1 MTDNHSSPG
10 PVEGFIDRCQLRIKV
25 QLFSRESF
33 LALVVCLLG
42 VCSLLLLGT
51 RYIPFLILPLIACLG
66 IWLAFTRIRSGT
78 TDPYTVACQIDQ
90 QQHLGDQL
98 GTAFYFNSA
107 QGNFSKE
114 MASAQYKNAAMVAD
128 NLVPEH
134 VIPFVLPQTLRSS
147 LWLVAAAILLF
158 SLRIAVHPAITFEP
172 PLMTLLFEAMF
183 GPAPTNDNDLATIP
197 LIQDENKPQLVA
209 GLEEENLL
217 GESIDDPE
225 INNLPLLDEEFETP
239 PFDPNELPE
248 VEGLLQIPFEEM
260 ETADSLKDLLAE
272 KGLTAGEESVSDPNS
287 DTAGDEPSDDD
298 WDESG
303 DSLLEKLKQAFANM
317 LETLDMASVDS
328 TDSKSGSEEGS
339 GASEEAASS
348 GEPSEGSEL
357 DDMEGSEM
365 VDAEMEGGEAAEEAG
380 EAPASGSGQ
389 DSSGEKGSGENA
401 SAAGSRDGS
410 KEFLEA
416 EQLEVFGA
424 LEELYMER
432 SENMRGDVMIETR
445 LAESTASV
453 PYNQRSSTHS
463 DRGGAVSRDEI
474 PAVYRTYIQNYF
486 ENLRKNTE

>member
-1 MTDNHSSPG
+1 MP
-10 PVEGFIDRCQLRIKV
+10 
-25 QLFSRESF
+25 
-33 LALVVCLLG
+33 
-42 VCSLLLLGT
+42 
-51 RYIPFLILPLIACLG
+51 
-66 IWLAFTRIRSGT
+66 
-78 TDPYTVACQIDQ
+78 
-90 QQHLGDQL
+90 
-98 GTAFYFNSA
+98 
-107 QGNFSKE
+107 
-114 MASAQYKNAAMVAD
+114 
-128 NLVPEH
+128 
-134 VIPFVLPQTLRSS
+134 
-147 LWLVAAAILLF
+147 
-158 SLRIAVHPAITFEP
+158 
-172 PLMTLLFEAMF
+172 
-183 GPAPTNDNDLATIP
+183 
-197 LIQDENKPQLVA
+197 
-209 GLEEENLL
+209 
-217 GESIDDPE
+217 
-225 INNLPLLDEEFETP
+225 DEEFETP

-317 LETLDMASVDS
+317 LETLDMDSVDS

-339 GASEEAASS
+339 GASKEAASS